1 MQQNPQAVNQNFDL
15 QALLEIVIRNIPA
28 AKDIAEAHGF
38 TATDDAPRKV
48 A

>member
-1 MQQNPQAVNQNFDL
+1 MQQNPQAVNQNLNL
-15 QALLEIVIRNIPA
+15 QTILEIVIRNIPV

-38 TATDDAPRKV
+38 TIGSPRKV